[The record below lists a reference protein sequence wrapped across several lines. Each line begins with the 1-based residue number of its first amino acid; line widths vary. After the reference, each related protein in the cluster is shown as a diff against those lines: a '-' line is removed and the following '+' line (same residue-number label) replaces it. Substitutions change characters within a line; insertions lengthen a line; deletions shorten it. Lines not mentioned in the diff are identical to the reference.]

1 MVNSLDGHIGSVRSI
16 GMINEKECMYKDTKR
31 DYQSNT
37 KNITTLEYDVA
48 YLLFS
53 CGSRTSL
60 KCSKLCFHDDG
71 HVNVSLLAEI
81 GTPINSMKSKTKHS
95 DWSHPDDV
103 RFLSLQVLSI
113 PQSENAASQCPAC
126 CIAVACSDGHLR

>member
-1 MVNSLDGHIGSVRSI
+1 MRSI
-16 GMINEKECMYKDTKR
+16 AIINENECI
-31 DYQSNT
+31 YQNVKGDHRSNT
-37 KNITTLEYDVA
+37 NSQNKNITTLDYDVA

-81 GTPINSMKSKTKHS
+81 GTPINSMKNKTKHS
-95 DWSHPDDV
+95 DWSHADDV
-103 RFLSLQVLSI
+103 RFLSLQVFSV
-113 PQSENAASQCPAC
+113 PQSDNAASQCPSC
-126 CIAVACSDGHLR
+126 CIAVACSDSHLRRVET